1 MSVFSDDR
9 PAIEFVRVLDGKGRL
24 ALPGCIADRF
34 ASRVRIL
41 AVSEDVLLIEPAC
54 WGQQMTRIY
63 PGCPTRRVTLPVEFR
78 QAQSLRP
85 GMDMAIATCSR
96 GALVWCLGGRDDG

>member
-24 ALPGCIADRF
+24 ALPGCIAERF

-41 AVSEDVLLIEPAC
+41 AVSADVLLIEPAF
-54 WGQQMTRIY
+54 WGQQTTRVLRDY
-63 PGCPTRRVTLPVEFR
+63 PTRRVTLPVEFR
-78 QAQSLRP
+78 QAQGLRP
-85 GMDMAIATCSR
+85 GVDMAIATCSR
-96 GALVWCLGGRDDG
+96 GALVWRLEGREDA